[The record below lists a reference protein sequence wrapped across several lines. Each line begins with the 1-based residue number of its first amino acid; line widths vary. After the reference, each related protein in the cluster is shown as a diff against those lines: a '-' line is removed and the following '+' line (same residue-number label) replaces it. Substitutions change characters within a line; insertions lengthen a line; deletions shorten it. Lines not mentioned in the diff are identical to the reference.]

1 MLKYSK
7 MTLFTPQ
14 AYRRWFEKFLA
25 IIVIFDT
32 STLKNERAMTVIR
45 PISSEALPISYRLYV
60 RKMNLSHEF
69 PGTVFS

>member
-32 STLKNERAMTVIR
+32 TPLKNESANDQLLNFQEHFFLNIFLVCH
-45 PISSEALPISYRLYV
+45 SSQFQML
-60 RKMNLSHEF
+60 N
-69 PGTVFS
+69 